1 MEFLFSFKIK
11 GILIIT
17 VKQMENN
24 DSLCLLMILMLN

>member
-1 MEFLFSFKIK
+1 MEFLFLFKIK

-24 DSLCLLMILMLN
+24 DLLFQLSYPLLN